1 MNRADPPPPTEQ
13 PGAARGEDH
22 VDEIGVA
29 DAGRERADHREPGP
43 MIESIVWATWAL
55 FAGLA
60 LMLMGAG
67 MFATLVGV
75 RSELDDFTALEI
87 GLVGAA
93 YYGGFLGG
101 SRLSLH
107 LLGTVGHIR
116 VYTALASLLAA
127 SIVTAGLVSNPAA
140 WIALRVATGVCLAGQ
155 YVVAESWLNQ
165 LVSNQNRARLL
176 ALYTVTTVVS
186 YGLGQ
191 LWFSRLDPRSVTGFG
206 IAAILVSVAAVPVA
220 LSEDAAPPVLAKPV
234 RLTLRELW
242 SIVPTGMV
250 TSTLVGITHGA
261 FIGLAAV
268 YATRLGLSTGEI
280 GVFVTMPTV
289 GGLLFGVAVS
299 SASDR
304 VDRRLVGAL
313 AAIVAAVAGFALM
326 QTGPDSTVGLVAMV
340 LIGGMTYPLYSIAG
354 AYTNDWVPAGQLT
367 AAASQLVLL
376 YGAGAFLGPIIGSF
390 VMDRVGD
397 DGFAWTTV
405 VTHGSIA
412 IFLAVRMV
420 QHPSAQRAKP
430 WNAVPL
436 SGRPMYLPATA
447 LAMGRRLRPSRRARR
462 PTSDV

>member
-1 MNRADPPPPTEQ
+1 MNQADREPPPGHAP
-13 PGAARGEDH
+13 ADDAH
-22 VDEIGVA
+22 ADEIGVA
-29 DAGRERADHREPGP
+29 DDAHERVEGVDPGP
-43 MIESIVWATWAL
+43 ITESIVWATWAL

-60 LMLMGAG
+60 FMLVGAG
-67 MFATLVGV
+67 MFATLIGV

-93 YYGGFLGG
+93 YYGGFLVG
-101 SRLSLH
+101 SRLSLR

-127 SIVTAGLVSNPAA
+127 SIVTAGLVSNPVA
-140 WIALRVATGVCLAGQ
+140 WIGLRLATGVCLAGQ

-176 ALYTVTTVVS
+176 SLYTVTTVVS
-186 YGLGQ
+186 YGIGQ
-191 LWFSRLDPRSVTGFG
+191 LWFSRLDPQAVTGFG
-206 IAAILVSVAAVPVA
+206 IAAILVSVAVAPVA
-220 LSEDAAPPVLAKPV
+220 LSEDAAPPVLAKPA
-234 RLTLRELW
+234 RLPLRELW

-261 FIGLAAV
+261 LIGLAAV
-268 YATRLGLSTGEI
+268 YATRLGLSSGEI
-280 GVFVTMPTV
+280 GVFVTMPTL

-313 AAIVAAVAGFALM
+313 AALVAAAAGFALM
-326 QTGPDSTVGLVAMV
+326 QSGPDSVVGLGAMV

-354 AYTNDWVPAGQLT
+354 AYTNDWVPTEQLT

-376 YGAGAFLGPIIGSF
+376 YGAGAFVGPIVGSL
-390 VMDRVGD
+390 VMALVGD

-405 VTHGSIA
+405 VTHGA
-412 IFLAVRMV
+412 VALFLMVRMV
-420 QHPSAQRAKP
+420 QHPSSVRAKP

-436 SGRPMYLPATA
+436 AGRLTYLPATA
-447 LAMGRRLRPSRRARR
+447 LAMGRRLRPSRRVGR
-462 PTSDV
+462 TGTGH